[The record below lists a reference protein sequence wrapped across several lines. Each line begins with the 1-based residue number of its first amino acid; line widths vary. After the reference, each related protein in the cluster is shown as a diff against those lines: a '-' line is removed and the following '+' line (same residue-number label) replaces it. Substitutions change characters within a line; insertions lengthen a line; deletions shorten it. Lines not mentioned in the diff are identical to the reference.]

1 MPNNTNSAAEAVD
14 VESILELLR
23 EIGRTRIEPLANEV
37 DRTQVFSP
45 ELWSVLS
52 ELGITS
58 VPFPTEHG
66 GLGGTFVTFVKVME
80 ELATLGAI
88 AALYV
93 SPTVQVASAIQRFG
107 TPAQIAQWAKPL
119 ISGQKMASWAFTE
132 PETGSDPKQITTRA
146 VQDGHGWILNGQK
159 MFISFA
165 PYADTALVYART
177 SEDRLGAFLV
187 DTHSGGWQ
195 PGPPIKM
202 LAMGGQGTS
211 PVWLEDIRVPADA
224 LLGDIHGGFD
234 IMTSVE
240 AEGKVRASAMCVGM
254 GRRALE
260 EAVKYASTRLHRG
273 TPIGQK
279 FPTIQALIGQMSADV
294 DAARQ
299 MVYTAA
305 AAVQD
310 HSPDV
315 KRLAASARII
325 SSRMAREVSSNALQV
340 CGAYGFTQDMPLER
354 LYREGKFYEVG
365 QGVIELQRII
375 VGKRRLQDYAS
386 ANT

>member
-1 MPNNTNSAAEAVD
+1 MASTDNAAETADVDSMLAV
-14 VESILELLR
+14 LR
-23 EIGRTRIEPLANEV
+23 EIGRERIEPLAAEV
-37 DRTQVFSP
+37 DRSQVFSP
-45 ELWSVLS
+45 ELWSLLS
-52 ELGITS
+52 GLGITG
-58 VPFPTEHG
+58 VPFPVEHG
-66 GLGGTFVTFVKVME
+66 GLGGSFTGFVRIME
-80 ELATLGAI
+80 ELASLGGV

-93 SPTVQVASAIQRFG
+93 SPTVQAASAILRFG
-107 TPAQIAQWAKPL
+107 TASQIARWAEPL

-132 PETGSDPKQITTRA
+132 PGTGSDPKQISTRA
-146 VQDGHGWILNGQK
+146 ERDGDGWVLNGQK

-165 PYADTALVYART
+165 PYADTALVFART
-177 SEDRLGAFLV
+177 TPDRLGAFLV
-187 DTHSGGWQ
+187 DTHAGGWQ
-195 PGPPIKM
+195 PGTPVRT
-202 LAMGGQGTS
+202 LAMGGQGTA
-211 PVWLEDIRVPADA
+211 PVWLEDVRVPADG
-224 LLGDIHGGFD
+224 LLGDVDGGFD

-260 EAVKYASTRLHRG
+260 EAVRYASVRLHRG

-299 MVYTAA
+299 IVQAA
-305 AAVQD
+305 AIAVTEQ
-310 HSPDV
+310 HPDV
-315 KRLAASARII
+315 KRLAASARIV

-340 CGAYGFTQDMPLER
+340 CGAYGFTQDMVLER

-375 VGKRRLQDYAS
+375 VGKSRLREYES
-386 ANT
+386 AH